1 MGGKMPFQSQSQW
14 RWAFANEKP
23 FADKWA
29 KETPTRFSQLPKR
42 KKATT
47 GGNFA
52 AQAGQQIVG
61 NRCRD
66 ANGHWAACDEVQG
79 QAQPR
84 NPATSSMAAWN
95 TAMEEQRVIEMEKK
109 RLRKQALLESLGLRK
124 PKGTGSGKISAAE
137 RKRQMRA
144 EQKNNEAT
152 THAAVG
158 PGASLGAA
166 LSAFADPDRPGMIPN
181 LTAAKLAEYGLVEMG
196 KMGQPYITGE
206 GRAYIN
212 AARSGDQ
219 FAAREAFQRA
229 RESYQSSLEQQQAQ
243 AEQEQFDQQITA
255 LEGTPQER
263 RLRLAMERYNKRM
276 GQTTGGGSG
285 SSSGS
290 KKPASQRPVT
300 YGSGKVIAGS
310 PKSTVK
316 EYDQDD
322 DMNFFPPNTVLKTM
336 IVGNDIAKHLDIR
349 HELQGFVQKVV
360 SGQPLTIHELRR
372 MKEYHKIT
380 SPGSGSREK
389 PTAEWVSYQLLGAA
403 AGYNWIDN
411 VVQLFEHE
419 ISRTKSSED
428 DDDRRPSLSASVE
441 SIRGLDLQHY
451 FKRGGSPEMIALGR
465 KIANRDKLTD
475 SEIRTMH
482 AYLVENEKKEHK
494 GDPTNPSVAHI
505 NWQIHGADEG
515 LKWTNDAIARIINDT
530 FIETRK
536 EDAIDMKPSQ
546 SAASA
551 AMRGLDLQH
560 YFKRGGS
567 TEMTSIARKIANR
580 RELDPEDVRKM
591 HTYLHSHNNDSR
603 DGDPS
608 NPSVSYINWL
618 LYGGEDGMKWANDR
632 IERLRMMRTKPV
644 ATMKSGMT
652 YREQPWGTD
661 NYSHPAIAQSRQ
673 SSLQSLAAS
682 QMNDASQKAKAKINL
697 SPPQGARSAAE
708 RGLELRR
715 EFNRGG
721 TAIGVARARDL
732 SNGKNMSPR
741 TVRRMNSF
749 FARHAVDKRPNWS
762 DPSKP
767 SNGYIAH
774 LLWGGDAGRSWA
786 GKVSRQLDSQSK
798 KDYPSYVFNSQNDI
812 YRHRNDG
819 VWRAEMARQRR
830 NSVSTSTKG
839 KNKPTDSALWGRAI
853 AEAKKRFRV
862 YPSAYANGWAAKWY
876 KEHGGKW
883 QKESDKSTTKD
894 LRKWFKEE
902 WVDLSKPIRKD
913 GKIVGYEKCGRN
925 DTSKGGY
932 PKCMPKAKAMALSDE
947 ERTRLVDRK
956 RQAGMP
962 ENGKPTMSSSRLTK
976 KTTTKEFDNWSYG
989 RLVDLRRPNGDGGY
1003 MPIDP
1008 MPSTFDLE
1016 YQKSNPTHMP
1026 EHIVSNMSQ
1035 KQVSSIVFKDMFRK
1049 RPATTDTGVV
1059 STIVSK

>member
-29 KETPTRFSQLPKR
+29 KETPTRFAQLPKR

-47 GGNFA
+47 GGNFS

-79 QAQPR
+79 QSNT
-84 NPATSSMAAWN
+84 NPATQSMSAWN
-95 TAMEEQRVIEMEKK
+95 TAMETQRIIETEKK
-109 RLRKQALLESLGLRK
+109 RLRKQALLESLGLRQ
-124 PKGTGSGKISAAE
+124 PKGTGSGKISAE
-137 RKRQMRA
+137 QRKRQMRDM
-144 EQKNNEAT
+144 QRKNEST
-152 THAAVG
+152 THTAVG
-158 PGASLGAA
+158 PGGALGSA
-166 LSAFADPDRPGMIPN
+166 LSAFADPDRPGMLGN
-181 LTAAKLAEYGLVEMG
+181 LDAAKLAEYGLVEMG
-196 KMGQPYITGE
+196 SMGQPYITGE
-206 GRAYIN
+206 GRAYIS

-229 RESYQSSLEQQQAQ
+229 RESYQSKLQQEQAQ
-243 AEQEQFDQQITA
+243 AEQDQMNQLIYQ

-263 RLRLAMERYNKRM
+263 RLRLAQERYNKLM
-276 GQTTGGGSG
+276 NPPSSGGSG
-285 SSSGS
+285 SGG
-290 KKPASQRPVT
+290 KKPARERPIT

-322 DMNFFPPNTVLKTM
+322 DMNFFPPDTVLKNM
-336 IVGNDIAKHLDIR
+336 IVGNDIAKHLGIH
-349 HELQGFVQKVV
+349 HEAQGFVEKVV

-403 AGYNWIDN
+403 AGYNWMDN
-411 VVQLFEHE
+411 VVQLFEYE

-428 DDDRRPSLSASVE
+428 EDDRRPSLSASVE
-441 SIRGLDLQHY
+441 AMRGLDLQHY

-465 KIANRDKLTD
+465 KIANRKDLTD
-475 SEIRTMH
+475 AEIRSMH
-482 AYLVENEKKEHK
+482 AYLVKNEKNDHK

-505 NWQIHGADEG
+505 NWQIHGGDEG
-515 LKWTNDAIARIINDT
+515 LKWTNDAVARIINDT

-536 EDAIDMKPSQ
+536 EDSIDMKPSQ
-546 SAASA
+546 SAAST
-551 AMRGLDLQH
+551 AMRGLDIQFH
-560 YFKRGGS
+560 FKRGGS
-567 TEMTSIARKIANR
+567 SEMIALGRKIANR
-580 RELDPEDVRKM
+580 RDLDPEDVRKM
-591 HTYLHSHNNDSR
+591 HTYLHSHSSDNR

-618 LYGGEDGMKWANDR
+618 LHGGDDGMKWANDR

-644 ATMKSGMT
+644 VAMKSGLT

-661 NYSHPAIAQSRQ
+661 NYSHPAIGQSKH
-673 SSLQSLAAS
+673 STLQSLAAS
-682 QMNDASQKAKAKINL
+682 KLSDASQKAKAKINL
-697 SPPQGARSAAE
+697 SPPQGAQSAAE

-721 TAIGVARARDL
+721 TAVGVARARDL
-732 SNGKNMSPR
+732 SNGKNMSPQ

-774 LLWGGDAGRSWA
+774 LLWGGDSGRSWA
-786 GKVSRQLDSQSK
+786 GKVSRQLDNQSK

-819 VWRAEMARQRR
+819 VWRAEMARKRR
-830 NSVSTSTKG
+830 NGVTTSTKG
-839 KNKPTDSALWGRAI
+839 KNKPNDQKLWSRAI
-853 AEAKKRFRV
+853 SEAKKRFRV
-862 YPSAYANGWAAKWY
+862 YPSAYANQWASKWY
-876 KEHGGKW
+876 KEHGGTW
-883 QKESDKSTTKD
+883 SSEKS
-894 LRKWFKEE
+894 
-902 WVDLSKPIRKD
+902 
-913 GKIVGYEKCGRN
+913 
-925 DTSKGGY
+925 
-932 PKCMPKAKAMALSDE
+932 A
-947 ERTRLVDRK
+947 
-956 RQAGMP
+956 
-962 ENGKPTMSSSRLTK
+962 
-976 KTTTKEFDNWSYG
+976 TKEFDNWSYG
-989 RLVDLRRPNGDGGY
+989 RLVDLRRPKSDGGY
-1003 MPIDP
+1003 MPVDP
-1008 MPSTFDLE
+1008 MPNVMFDLE

-1026 EHIVSNMSQ
+1026 EHIADKMSQ
-1035 KQVSSIVFKDMFRK
+1035 KQVSTIVFKSMFRGK
-1049 RPATTDTGVV
+1049 NTANGTGVV
-1059 STIVSK
+1059 STVIPQ